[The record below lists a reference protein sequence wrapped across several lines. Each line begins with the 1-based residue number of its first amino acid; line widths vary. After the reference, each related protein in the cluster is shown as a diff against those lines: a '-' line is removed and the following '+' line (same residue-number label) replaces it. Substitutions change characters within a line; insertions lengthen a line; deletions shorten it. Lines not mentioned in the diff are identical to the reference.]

1 MESGEEPDMDQRK
14 LAWVTGAGTGIGR
27 EVAQRL
33 ALDGWQVAVSARTRE
48 DLESLASEAPDAIR
62 IFVLDVTDRKAVA
75 AAATEIRDTMG
86 PIELTVFS
94 AGTYVPMSAK
104 DFDIDGFAKTIEVNL
119 MGTVNCLAA
128 VMPPMIARCSGHIAV
143 VSSVSGFVGLP
154 AAGAY
159 GASKAA
165 LINLCEA
172 LRPDLVRH
180 GVTMTVINPGFVDT
194 PLTKKNDFPMPF
206 LVSVEA
212 AGDAIMAGLKTD
224 RFEIVFP
231 WQMNLA
237 MKTLAL
243 LPHRLLFWIT
253 TKMLR

>member
-1 MESGEEPDMDQRK
+1 MASRK
-14 LAWVTGAGTGIGR
+14 MAWVTGAGTGIGR
-27 EVAQRL
+27 EVARRL
-33 ALDGWQVAVSARTRE
+33 ALDGWQVAVSARTNA
-48 DLESLASEAPDAIR
+48 DLDSLAREVPDAIHS
-62 IFVLDVTDRKAVA
+62 FPLDITDRDSVNAVA
-75 AAATEIRDTMG
+75 TQIRDTLG
-86 PIELTVFS
+86 PLDLVILS

-104 DFDIDGFAKTIEVNL
+104 DFDVDGFAKTIDVNL

-128 VMPPMIARCSGHIAV
+128 VMPPMIARQSGHIAV
-143 VSSVSGFVGLP
+143 VASVSGFVGLP

-165 LINLCEA
+165 LNNLCEA
-172 LRPDLVRH
+172 LQPDLARYGVRLS
-180 GVTMTVINPGFVDT
+180 VINPGFVDT

-206 LVSVEA
+206 LIPVEQ

-231 WQMNLA
+231 WQMSVA

-243 LPHRLLFWIT
+243 LPHGLRLAIT
-253 TKMLR
+253 KRMLR

>member
-1 MESGEEPDMDQRK
+1 MDRRK

-27 EVAQRL
+27 EVARRL
-33 ALDGWQVAVSARTRE
+33 ALDGWQVAVSARTAA
-48 DLESLASEAPDAIR
+48 DLQSLAAEVPDAIKP
-62 IFVLDVTDRKAVA
+62 FVLDVTDKDAVA
-75 AAATEIRDTMG
+75 TVAKEIRDTLG

-104 DFDIDGFAKTIEVNL
+104 DFDVDGFTKTIAVNL
-119 MGTVNCLAA
+119 LGTANCLAA
-128 VMPPMIARCSGHIAV
+128 VMPPMIARRSGHIAV

-172 LRPDLVRH
+172 LQPDLARH

-206 LVSVEA
+206 LIPVQQ
-212 AGDAIMAGLKTD
+212 AGDDIIAGLKTG

-231 WQMNLA
+231 WQMSLA

-243 LPHRLLFWIT
+243 LPHRLLFAIT
-253 TKMLR
+253 KRMLR